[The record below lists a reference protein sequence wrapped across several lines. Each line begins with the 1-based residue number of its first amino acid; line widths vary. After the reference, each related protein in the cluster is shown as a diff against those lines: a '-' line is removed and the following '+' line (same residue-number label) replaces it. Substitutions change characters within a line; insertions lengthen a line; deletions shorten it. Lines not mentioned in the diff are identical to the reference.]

1 MQVKIIREAGYD
13 EALKGMSFSFK
24 DGSLDTESWWEGQR
38 EKAKKRAGLLAGKG
52 AGHDKF
58 LRQIQLWIEVQAPRC
73 LWPELSAYKVG
84 VVENSES
91 TVHRLSKREPIISD
105 FEIDTPF
112 STIST
117 FVEEWHKWQEEGS
130 NDLAKLKCALPEG
143 YLQRRMITPNY
154 ANLRNIIEQRKNH
167 RLKYWNMFT
176 DEIMKQVEHKELL
189 IFKGKHDDT
198 N

>member
-24 DGSLDTESWWEGQR
+24 DGSLDTDSWWEGQR
-38 EKAKKRAGLLAGKG
+38 EKAQKRAGLLAGKG

-58 LRQIQLWIEVQAPRC
+58 LRQIQLWIEAQVPRC
-73 LWPELSAYKVG
+73 FWSEWDQYKVG
-84 VVENSES
+84 VITNSES
-91 TVHRLSKREPIISD
+91 SMHTLSKREPLISD

-112 STIST
+112 TTIST
-117 FVEEWHKWQEEGS
+117 FVEEWHKWKKDGS

-143 YLQRRMITPNY
+143 YLQRRMITLNY
-154 ANLRNIIEQRKNH
+154 ANLRNIIEQRKDH
-167 RLKYWNMFT
+167 RLKYWNMFI

-189 IFKGKHDDT
+189 IFKESYGHT